1 MTDQSEEVLSYE
13 CNLFPKNAGEENKTG
28 IVIKGNDSLYINASK
43 MLSEFFSVKGEQ
55 FHINGVDLTVADT
68 PKNKPISMEVKD
80 KGGLTGKANLKIY
93 EVNMRGSATIM
104 VTKISGGE
112 MSHVKVLAYSV
123 IKFLLNKIISGN
135 ISNESIL
142 KFKTKTLK
150 KVEEKCSVCGLSFT
164 TANGLRL
171 HIVKVHPTIVL
182 ISCDTCGKGFH
193 SRADLENHMQ
203 LDHEFVET
211 AKDGVPQPMD
221 IDIDEVRTKMLPYPF
236 KPNCDEKEPKI
247 AKDYPY
253 SKAYCELECFLE
265 ETLEKCNFY
274 CSSFNNA

>member
-112 MSHVKVLAYSV
+112 MSHVKVLAFSV
-123 IKFLLNKIISGN
+123 IKFLLNKII
-135 ISNESIL
+135 
-142 KFKTKTLK
+142 
-150 KVEEKCSVCGLSFT
+150 
-164 TANGLRL
+164 
-171 HIVKVHPTIVL
+171 
-182 ISCDTCGKGFH
+182 
-193 SRADLENHMQ
+193 DL
-203 LDHEFVET
+203 
-211 AKDGVPQPMD
+211 
-221 IDIDEVRTKMLPYPF
+221 
-236 KPNCDEKEPKI
+236 
-247 AKDYPY
+247 
-253 SKAYCELECFLE
+253 
-265 ETLEKCNFY
+265 
-274 CSSFNNA
+274 